1 MEAIVKKS
9 QLLVVMALLTLAGIG
24 ITVVGFL
31 DLAQEEHSTAYSF
44 AQGWSQLWDLHA
56 GFGWT
61 MVIYCAFMLVVDLCI
76 ARVIL
81 KGDYHSDSAPAGPE
95 VVPTP
100 TDSSYSLQ

>member
-1 MEAIVKKS
+1 MKKS

-24 ITVVGFL
+24 ITTVGFL
-31 DLAQEEHSTAYSF
+31 NLAQEEHSTTYSF

-56 GFGWT
+56 AFGWT

-81 KGDYHSDSAPAGPE
+81 KGDYHYDSALAGPE
-95 VVPTP
+95 TVPTP
-100 TDSSYSLQ
+100 TDSPYSLQ